1 MLSYIHQIHNL
12 FWRLKI
18 PLLYSVCLQGRRHR
32 GAKKEKK
39 ETKGKKKEFQDRRNE
54 KNYGGGGG
62 LGVYKKILTNL
73 VSRLG
78 RSFN

>member
-12 FWRLKI
+12 FWTLKI
-18 PLLYSVCLQGRRHR
+18 LLLYSVCLQDRRHR

-54 KNYGGGGG
+54 KSYGGGGG
-62 LGVYKKILTNL
+62 KGAG
-73 VSRLG
+73 RL
-78 RSFN
+78 

>member
-12 FWRLKI
+12 FWTL
-18 PLLYSVCLQGRRHR
+18 LLYSVCLQGRRHR

-54 KNYGGGGG
+54 KNYGGGRG

>member
-1 MLSYIHQIHNL
+1 M
-12 FWRLKI
+12 
-18 PLLYSVCLQGRRHR
+18 
-32 GAKKEKK
+32 KKVM
-39 ETKGKKKEFQDRRNE
+39 GG
-54 KNYGGGGG
+54 GGGGG